1 MSAAPGT
8 GRITR
13 EDIERKLRDI
23 RGDVDT
29 AGEAAKG
36 IGTIVGAVGAVVVIG
51 IAYILGKKR
60 GRKTSTIVE
69 VRRL

>member
-1 MSAAPGT
+1 MTSPAPGQ
-8 GRITR
+8 RITR
-13 EDIERKLRDI
+13 QDIEGKLRQI

-36 IGTIVGAVGAVVVIG
+36 IGTIVAGVGAVVIVA
-51 IAYILGKKR
+51 IAYLLGKKR
-60 GRKTSTIVE
+60 GKKTSTIVE